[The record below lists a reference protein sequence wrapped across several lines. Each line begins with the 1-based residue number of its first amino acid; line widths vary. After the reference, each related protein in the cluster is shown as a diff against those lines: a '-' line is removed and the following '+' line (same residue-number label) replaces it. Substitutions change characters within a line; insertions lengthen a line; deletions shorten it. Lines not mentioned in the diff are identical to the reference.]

1 MMAKP
6 MTAIQLHYPMIQFL
20 IIQEHFQPK
29 IGRNIRKI
37 QPGPEK
43 QHSYIKKECMNLRDA
58 HYIHS
63 GRKKLLL
70 AGLSLN
76 SESNLIILVSN
87 PQL

>member
-43 QHSYIKKECMNLRDA
+43 QHSYIKKECMNLREA
-58 HYIHS
+58 LCHV
-63 GRKKLLL
+63 
-70 AGLSLN
+70 
-76 SESNLIILVSN
+76 IIFIVGEKN
-87 PQL
+87 YC